1 MKIFITSIVGKTFTL
16 GVNSSDKIEDIKT
29 KIAKKEGTPIQ
40 SKRLILIFGG
50 KHLEDDRTLADY
62 NVQNNSTLHLVM
74 RLRGGKI

>member
-1 MKIFITSIVGKTFTL
+1 MQIFITTIIGKTFTL
-16 GVNSSDKIEDIKT
+16 EVNSSDKIKDIKT
-29 KIAKKEGTPIQ
+29 KISKKEGIPNE